1 MHQSHIGTHI
11 YRALLLTLIP
21 LSATALAVPA
31 FPSATPYPL
40 GDVKHTLVFAPDSNP
55 NIQYTHDAP
64 FDINNEI
71 ANFVKAAY
79 KDLGDN
85 NGNVTRTVGNNQG
98 DFNKLNSIMNGELGE
113 VLSTVLDIRTLELE
127 MSLEHTRTMQDVI
140 AGLMAHPN
148 AVRGLP

>member
-1 MHQSHIGTHI
+1 MHQSHN
-11 YRALLLTLIP
+11 YRTILLLLIP